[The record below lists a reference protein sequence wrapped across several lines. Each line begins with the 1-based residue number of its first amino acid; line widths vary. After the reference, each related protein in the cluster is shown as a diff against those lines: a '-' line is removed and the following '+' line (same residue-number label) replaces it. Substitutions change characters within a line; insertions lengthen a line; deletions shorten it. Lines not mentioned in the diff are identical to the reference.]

1 MIFTRPLPDEFIK
14 GFLARSHALNLRPL
28 EESFLVHCREIL
40 RGKGIADELPLCQTL
55 ALVAALDVKRLIGE
69 HTLIPLHHVVV
80 ENPIPFEQLEQAKDD
95 ILRRSALRLFEGE
108 IRYCAQC
115 AADDMLRM
123 GFSYWRRT
131 HQLPGVYWCVH
142 HKAAL
147 LGISSRRQR
156 SWRMPSS
163 HQPSPQSLTDEQ
175 VDSICHNEVL
185 ARYVQILQAF
195 LKATEPVSLA
205 YANQKIRNLARQ
217 KDILI
222 GASGDK
228 QLLSDLVAEKV
239 PAIWLV
245 QTFPNSP
252 PKVLGRRYGAID
264 NVLMDC
270 LPVAAIAITLATL
283 FDSSAEAISYWYGVS
298 SDVPPSRQT
307 YRKYTWDHW
316 GSSEFFDQY
325 VSENGKLLRLARRKD
340 MNHDHL
346 REKLNQ
352 CGMPALSRVNM
363 DTTGNALLD
372 FEAGMSLDEACR
384 RHQAKISEV
393 EKFVRLGAARF
404 LEACRLI
411 QAKRTGMLCPAPPLQ
426 QNLDQQACSQDT
438 DALKFGS

>member
-1 MIFTRPLPDEFIK
+1 MASSEPQRRLTR
-14 GFLARSHALNLRPL
+14 
-28 EESFLVHCREIL
+28 SFR
-40 RGKGIADELPLCQTL
+40 
-55 ALVAALDVKRLIGE
+55 
-69 HTLIPLHHVVV
+69 
-80 ENPIPFEQLEQAKDD
+80 
-95 ILRRSALRLFEGE
+95 
-108 IRYCAQC
+108 
-115 AADDMLRM
+115 
-123 GFSYWRRT
+123 
-131 HQLPGVYWCVH
+131 
-142 HKAAL
+142 
-147 LGISSRRQR
+147 
-156 SWRMPSS
+156 
-163 HQPSPQSLTDEQ
+163 
-175 VDSICHNEVL
+175 
-185 ARYVQILQAF
+185 F
-195 LKATEPVSLA
+195 LKATEPVSSA
-205 YANQKIRNLARQ
+205 YASQKIRNLAKQ
-217 KDILI
+217 KNILI
-222 GASGDK
+222 GPSGNK

-239 PAIWLV
+239 PAVWFLH
-245 QTFPNSP
+245 TFPNSP
-252 PKVLGRRYGAID
+252 PKVLKRRYGAID

-283 FDSSAEAISYWYGVS
+283 FDSSAEAIRYWYGIS
-298 SDVPPSRQT
+298 SDVPPSRRI

-316 GSSEFFDQY
+316 GCREFFEQY

-393 EKFVRLGAARF
+393 EKFIRLGAARF

-411 QAKRTGMLCPAPPLQ
+411 QAKRTGMLRPAPVLQ